1 SPHCPRNSPFLQWR
15 KPCRPDAKY
24 KTWPFASHLTFW
36 PTALD
41 RTRAIRGTSPIFPLD
56 VENAIDHGTE
66 IMFKWATLGSG
77 LNLRKEWADDILF
90 RIGDVAV
97 VALARWML
105 L

>member
-1 SPHCPRNSPFLQWR
+1 
-15 KPCRPDAKY
+15 
-24 KTWPFASHLTFW
+24 
-36 PTALD
+36 
-41 RTRAIRGTSPIFPLD
+41 
-56 VENAIDHGTE
+56 
-66 IMFKWATLGSG
+66 MFKWATLGSG